1 MCHTSGG
8 TGNEGGSLG
17 TETVLKVIN
26 ALFIIW
32 GENEVGLWGEGFC
45 VPLLIIKQKKV

>member
-17 TETVLKVIN
+17 AETVHKVIN